1 MVVNIT
7 GKITDIDKQMS
18 DSGIIDMPE
27 QPTPEQEIEL
37 PSEIKNDVES
47 IINQDTQQNINEE
60 PKSKEISKDID
71 ENKPTDFDALQRAV
85 LDSNEP
91 FEGTPIDMILQL
103 GYLMRSKVNPGN
115 RKPSIIN
122 TFDEITEFGKRAVMG
137 FWRNA
142 LGGEPVIGSKA
153 EGTQRTLDPT
163 KDAWCAAFIDH
174 ILRMMD
180 VDRLES
186 SNDFNRIRAHQY
198 VNYGTPVKLEDIREG
213 DIVIWDLDKAKGG
226 KDAPGDHVTFY
237 AGNRIGLNPAPEG
250 YLNIVGGNHD
260 NTISIR
266 EGGPPGKGN
275 PLYNV
280 DNIVAIRRIT
290 KNDITVDFT
299 KFLAENDPI
308 FKTFIPEKKTGIAAN
323 TKPVPRNIHSQE
335 SPLNRRL
342 NRSNSSSVSASVD
355 GMSEGG
361 MPKKQYTTN
370 PFKAPE
376 TVKRMKSVASS
387 LPVVGTAMSIKE
399 IKDELAKE
407 NPDYKKVSALI
418 AGEAVGLL
426 PGGGTIAKTAVRQ
439 GAKQIADKS
448 KKVDKEMIS
457 VFPKP
462 ERMFPKGDAP
472 KGGDYLNP
480 QTGEVLSG
488 RNVSSANIKI
498 SPDGKPSFKVSN
510 DNVETVGSTGKGKTK
525 IKTNLFKKKAG
536 WKWTNSPEG
545 YEDIPTLVSVEKGG
559 KHFYTL
565 ETDFSKGVNLKKYEN
580 SKTEPRLR
588 PTVNGELEF
597 GNQIGTISVRGKEHP
612 VYEKII
618 AFKKGGAVMDKQMEM
633 AFMQE
638 GGMKDDGQ
646 QRDPVSGNPIP
657 PGSMANEVR
666 DDIPAMLSEGE
677 YVVPADVLRF
687 YGVNFFEGLRNK
699 AKTGLQRME
708 QNGRIGGEPLSQ
720 EQVARNMQLTSPNA
734 KAPAN
739 VPMAANTGP
748 AVLPQTQSGALNQ
761 AQQMSQNFNPMNY
774 STVGFSKFIPRQS
787 APAAPQTIITSKTF
801 VNAQTGETRAIEYIN
816 GKLRNP
822 ADEQFTKPP
831 FYEMGSAALK
841 QAQDA
846 YAGTQRNDDDDN
858 GKSTDPEVKPWYEDV
873 DWSDP
878 NKSVEKYFGTGTKVG
893 TGVAGA
899 VASMVLGP
907 VGGAVANYGIK
918 VSNLSTA
925 RAEMMIREAAG
936 DTEGAALIQAAIEK
950 ELGKSKLLG
959 VADKTVDALFGSD
972 GDVKTANYLK
982 SIGIDIPDSL
992 NLKDPFAMKGF
1003 LSTITPSQRK
1013 LIQNATGINADAPNQ
1028 GGNQKKNNEDDDK
1041 STVFSGDTAA
1051 NIQAQRERTK
1061 ESGKKAKESFDN
1073 YMETEGKQI
1082 METGTEEQKAAISRT
1097 ESVIKDMER
1106 GVQRGFTKGGLMA
1119 KKKKPTPKKRA
1130 TRKTKEIKNA

>member
-1 MVVNIT
+1 MVVSIT
-7 GKITDIDKQMS
+7 GERTDIDKQMS
-18 DSGIIDMPE
+18 DSGIIDIPKQPLPE
-27 QPTPEQEIEL
+27 QDIEL

-47 IINQDTQQNINEE
+47 ILNQDTQQNINEE

-71 ENKPTDFDALQRAV
+71 EDKPTDFDALQQAV
-85 LDSNEP
+85 LDSNKS

-122 TFDEITEFGKRAVMG
+122 TFDEASEFGKRAVMG

-142 LGGEPVIGSKA
+142 LGAEPVIGSKA

-180 VDRLES
+180 VDRLKS
-186 SNDFNRIRAHQY
+186 SDKFNRIRAHQY

-213 DIVIWDLDKAKGG
+213 DIIIWDLNKEKGG
-226 KDAPGDHVTFY
+226 ADAPGDHVTFY

-266 EGGPPGKGN
+266 EGGPAGKGV

-280 DNIVAIRRIT
+280 NNIVAIRRIT

-308 FKTFIPEKKTGIAAN
+308 FKPFIPEKTDIKP
-323 TKPVPRNIHSQE
+323 KPVEFNMDSQE
-335 SPLNRRL
+335 SSL
-342 NRSNSSSVSASVD
+342 NRSNISSVSASSPSVSASVD

-510 DNVETVGSTGKGKTK
+510 DNVETVGSIGKGKTK

-638 GGMKDDGQ
+638 GGMKDDGK

-761 AQQMSQNFNPMNY
+761 AQQMAQNFNPMNY
-774 STVGFSKFIPRQS
+774 STVGFSKFKPQQS

-801 VNAQTGETRAIEYIN
+801 VNAETGETRAIEYIN
-816 GKLRNP
+816 GNLRNP

-846 YAGTQRNDDDDN
+846 YAGTQRNDDDDS
-858 GKSTDPEVKPWYEDV
+858 KPAEEVKPWYEDV

-878 NKSVEKYFGTGTKVG
+878 NKSVNKYFGTGTKLG

-899 VASMVLGP
+899 VTSMVLGP
-907 VGGAVANYGIK
+907 LGGVAANYGIK

-936 DTEGAALIQAAIEK
+936 DTEGAAMLQAAIEK

-959 VADKTVDALFGSD
+959 VADKAVDSLFGSD

-992 NLKDPFAMKGF
+992 NMKDPFAMKGF
-1003 LSTITPSQRK
+1003 LSTITSSQRK
-1013 LIQNATGINADAPNQ
+1013 LIQNATGINADAPIQPPIQ
-1028 GGNQKKNNEDDDK
+1028 GGNQKKKNEDDDP
-1041 STVFSGDTAA
+1041 STAPLT
-1051 NIQAQRERTK
+1051 QQREKTK
-1061 ESGKKAKESFDN
+1061 EAGKKAKESFDN
-1073 YMETEGKQI
+1073 YMETKGKEI
-1082 METGTEEQKAAISRT
+1082 METGTEDQKAAISRT
-1097 ESVIKDMER
+1097 KSVIEDMER